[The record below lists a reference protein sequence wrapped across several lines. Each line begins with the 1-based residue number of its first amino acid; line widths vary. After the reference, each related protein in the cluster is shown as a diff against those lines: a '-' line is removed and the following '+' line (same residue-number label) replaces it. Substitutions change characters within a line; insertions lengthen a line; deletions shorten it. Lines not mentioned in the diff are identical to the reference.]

1 MRSERPLVSVLMPV
15 RNVKDAYLTLS
26 IESILSQTYK
36 DIEFII
42 VDDGST
48 DDTQEIVN
56 RYAAKDPRICLLVNE
71 TNIGPGASANK
82 AIRVAKGKYIARQD
96 GDDISMPER
105 ISRQVEYL
113 ETHPHID
120 LLATRAMQIDQ
131 FGRRMSAT
139 PFPDN
144 TELISYRLIA
154 GDNCLAQPSIMFRN
168 QLGLFYRD
176 KFYYSEDY
184 DFYLRVLIN
193 NRSIACLNEVFL
205 CCRYPTDEPFARYSR
220 RFFYVLFRE
229 LAKKYYEM
237 HIKNGQDSYAQF
249 ETQDIM
255 GINVETTTEK
265 EHLSLLI
272 RIAIGGNYLPEA
284 RRIIKRYIRTHG
296 FHPMYVMLWLS
307 TFIGRHAHQRL
318 RRLVKRGQVYAPWH

>member
-1 MRSERPLVSVLMPV
+1 MQSKKPLVSVVMPV

-48 DDTQEIVN
+48 DDTQKVVN
-56 RYAAKDPRICLLVNE
+56 RYAVKDPRIRLLFNE
-71 TNIGPGASANK
+71 TNVGSAASMNT

-113 ETHPHID
+113 ETHLHIA
-120 LLATRAMQIDQ
+120 LLATRTMHIDQ
-131 FGRRMSAT
+131 FGRQMSAT
-139 PFPDN
+139 PFPGN
-144 TELISYRLIA
+144 AELIMSNLIA

-168 QLGLFYRD
+168 HLDLFYRD

-184 DFYLRVLIN
+184 DFYLRILFN
-193 NRSIACLNEVFL
+193 KHSIECLDDILVYYRF
-205 CCRYPTDEPFARYSR
+205 PTDEPFSRYIR
-220 RFFYVLFRE
+220 RFFYILFRD
-229 LAKKYYEM
+229 LAKQYHQMRIE
-237 HIKNGQDSYAQF
+237 IENDSYDRF
-249 ETQDIM
+249 EIQDIL

-265 EHLSLLI
+265 QHLSLLI
-272 RIAIGGNYLPEA
+272 KIAIGGNYLPEA
-284 RRIIKRYIRTHG
+284 RSIIKRYIRTYG
-296 FHPMYVMLWLS
+296 FHPMYAMLWLS
-307 TFIGRHAHQRL
+307 TFIGRRPHQKL
-318 RRLVKRGQVYAPWH
+318 RRLVKRS